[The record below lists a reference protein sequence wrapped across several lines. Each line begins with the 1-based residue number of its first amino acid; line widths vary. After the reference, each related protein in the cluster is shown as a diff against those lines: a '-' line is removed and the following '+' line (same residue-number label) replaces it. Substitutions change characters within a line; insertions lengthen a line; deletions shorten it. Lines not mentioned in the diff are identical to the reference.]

1 MQTNASEM
9 TLTTSVL
16 DIYWWCA
23 NTFGLINGTEVNSKL
38 LTSLLA
44 DSSYILAYQEEA
56 GESLCYIDCQC
67 SNLVKVHAFA
77 VSKLLLVLSLLNL
90 HG

>member
-23 NTFGLINGTEVNSKL
+23 NTFGLINETEVNSKL

-44 DSSYILAYQEEA
+44 DSSYIIGLPRGSW
-56 GESLCYIDCQC
+56 GELMLYR
-67 SNLVKVHAFA
+67 
-77 VSKLLLVLSLLNL
+77 LSMFKPC
-90 HG
+90 